1 MTTEKNFK
9 FVVLET
15 TAREVQEVFPYQTDD
30 EDVDGF
36 VCFENFA
43 EAKHFYLECLED
55 KVGRALKLKA
65 KDVK

>member
-1 MTTEKNFK
+1 MTTKKRYK

-15 TAREVQEVFPYQTDD
+15 TARETQEVFPYQDED
-30 EDVDGF
+30 EDVEGF
-36 VCFENFA
+36 KCFESFA
-43 EAKHFYLECLED
+43 DAKHFYLECLED

>member
-1 MTTEKNFK
+1 MSEKNFK

-15 TAREVQEVFPYQTDD
+15 TSREVQEVFPYQTDD

-36 VCFENFA
+36 KCFENFA

>member
-1 MTTEKNFK
+1 MSEKNFK
-9 FVVLET
+9 FVVIEP
-15 TAREVQEVFPYQTDD
+15 TAREVHELFPYQTDD

-36 VCFENFA
+36 KCFENFA
-43 EAKHFYLECLED
+43 DAKHFYLECLED